1 MDYPLMPTKYIIPV
15 VDGDERNNIPMR
27 VLANRIIKLK
37 KLKEVK
43 IRAIKTAR
51 IQKWNKA
58 LWSK

>member
-1 MDYPLMPTKYIIPV
+1 MPTTYIIPIA
-15 VDGDERNNIPMR
+15 DGDERNNTPMK

-51 IQKWNKA
+51 IQ
-58 LWSK
+58 